1 MILSDIAVRRP
12 VFTTMVIGALVVFGL
27 IAFTSIGVDLYPRVE
42 FPVIT
47 IITTLPGAD
56 PVTVETTVSD
66 VIEQAVSTISG
77 IKALRST
84 SADSVSQVIVE
95 FELEKPVDVA
105 FQEIQ
110 AKLGGVRS
118 QLPRDVEDPVV
129 EKFDVDS
136 APIMAV
142 VVSGKMPIRDLTR
155 LADKTVAERLQ
166 RVRNVGQVTLVGG
179 REREIQVWLDRSRM
193 EGYQLAVQ
201 DVQAALQS
209 EHIEMPGGRVETG
222 PLELLVKTRA
232 EFTSAAEISRLIV
245 AWRDGAPV
253 RLEQIAHVDD
263 GLEERRSAANL
274 DGNPAVALLVRRQS
288 GTNTVQVAHALYHEI
303 DNLRRELAPL
313 GIQMEIAQ
321 DLSVY
326 IEHSI
331 EEIQFHLVFGGGL
344 AVLIVFVFLR
354 NFRITLIS
362 ALAIPTSVIA
372 AFIIMQGLGFTM
384 NMMTMLALSL
394 SIGILIDDAI
404 VVIENIHRHVE
415 EGKPPREAATFG
427 TAEIG
432 MAAFAI
438 TMSIVAVFVPV
449 GLMKGIVGRFIYQF
463 GLTVA
468 FAVLV
473 SLFVAFTLTP
483 MLSAR
488 ILKHSGGKANII
500 SRMIGSVLDSIDAAY
515 KWVLAGALRFRF
527 IVVILAVGVLYAS
540 MIVAGWMKVE
550 FIPQEDASEMNVV
563 VKAPLGASLDTT
575 EKIFEEIRHRL
586 EGQPWLKYTFMTIGS
601 DQLQRVNEGT
611 MYVKMTPK
619 GTRPMSQADAMVW
632 VRNRLAD
639 VPNAT
644 ISVQQ
649 VPRVSGGGRSAALVQ
664 FEIRGSDLDVL
675 EKAATTLM
683 DKMRESG
690 GYVDLDSNYEK
701 GKPEVNVY
709 VKRDVAAD
717 LGVRASAIASTVN
730 TLIGGQDV
738 AKFRDTGDRYD
749 ITLRLDEPYRNDP
762 DDILLLNVRS
772 NSGELI
778 RLQNVARVDRDQGP
792 VQINRFNRTRQITIL
807 SNLDKGSGKVLG
819 DAVTEV
825 NAIMKEQGLPPGYT
839 AAFAGTADTMRE
851 SFGYM
856 LFALGL
862 AVILVY
868 MVLASQFESFIH
880 PYTIMLSLPLS
891 VIGAIGAIVM
901 FGMTMSIFTMIGIIM
916 LMGLV
921 TKNAILLIDFTNQMR
936 ARGMERREA
945 LLHAG
950 PVRLRPI
957 LMTTLAMIFGML
969 PIAMGTGAGS
979 ESRAPMATAVI
990 GGLITSTLLTLVV
1003 VPVVYTIMDDLAH
1016 PGSWRL
1022 VRFFRGLVA
1031 GQQAQAAVAEH
1042 GQPPGYTPAS
1052 RSGSQPGTPS
1062 TASGASG
1069 AARPSSSFGSSP
1081 AGDTEVL
1088 QPPRRES
1095 GSGSGEGRYAPP
1107 PTRPSDYDRPPGD

>member
-1 MILSDIAVRRP
+1 
-12 VFTTMVIGALVVFGL
+12 GALVVFGL
-27 IAFTSIGVDLYPRVE
+27 IAWSSIGVDLFPRVE

-47 IITTLPGAD
+47 IITVLPGAD
-56 PVTVETTVSD
+56 PQTVETTVSD
-66 VIEQAVSTISG
+66 TIEQAVSTISG
-77 IKALRST
+77 IKALRSV

-105 FQEIQ
+105 FQEVQ

-142 VVSGKMPIRDLTR
+142 VVSGKMPVRDLTR

-179 REREIQVWLDRSRM
+179 RDREIQIWLDRTRL

-201 DVQAALQS
+201 DVQAALQG

-232 EFTSAAEISRLIV
+232 EFESADQIKRLIV
-245 AWRDGAPV
+245 AWRDGTPV
-253 RLEQIAHVDD
+253 RLEQVGHVED

-274 DGNPAVALLVRRQS
+274 NGDPAVALLIRRQS
-288 GTNTVQVAHALYHEI
+288 GTNTVQVAHALYHEL
-303 DNLRRELAPL
+303 DKLRGELKPL
-313 GIQMEIAQ
+313 GVQLEIAQ
-321 DLSVY
+321 DLSVF

-331 EEIQFHLVFGGGL
+331 EEIQFHLVFGGLL
-344 AVLIVFVFLR
+344 AVCIVFVFLR

-372 AFIIMQGLGFTM
+372 AFIIMQALGFTM

-404 VVIENIHRHVE
+404 VVIENIYRHIE
-415 EGKPPREAATFG
+415 EGAPARQAATTG

-449 GLMKGIVGRFIYQF
+449 GLMKGIVGRFFYQF

-468 FAVLV
+468 FAVMV

-488 ILKHSGGKANII
+488 ILKHSKKQNILF
-500 SRMIGSVLDSIDAAY
+500 RLIGAILDGIDRLY
-515 KWVLAGALRFRF
+515 GLILKGALRFRF
-527 IVVILAVGVLYAS
+527 VVVLLAIGALYGA
-540 MIVAGWMKVE
+540 MIVSNYMKVE
-550 FIPQEDASEMNVV
+550 FIPLEDASEMNVI
-563 VKAPLGASLDTT
+563 VKAPLGASLHTT
-575 EKIFEEIRHRL
+575 EQIFEEIRHRI
-586 EGQPWLKYTFMTIGS
+586 EGQPWLRYTFMTIGS
-601 DQLQRVNEGT
+601 DQLQRVNEGS
-611 MYVKMTPK
+611 MYIKMTPK
-619 GTRPMSQADAMVW
+619 GERAMSQQDAMVW
-632 VRNRLAD
+632 VRERLAG

-649 VPRVSGGGRSAALVQ
+649 VPRVSGGGRSAAPIQ
-664 FEIRGSDLDVL
+664 FEIRGPELD
-675 EKAATTLM
+675 TLDRIASQVM
-683 DKMRESG
+683 DKLRESP
-690 GYVDLDSNYEK
+690 GYVDIDSTYEK

-717 LGVRASAIASTVN
+717 LGVRAVSVASTVN

-738 AKFRDTGDRYD
+738 AKFRDKGDRFD
-749 ITLRLDEPYRNDP
+749 ITLRLDEPWRNDP

-772 NSGELI
+772 ASGQLI
-778 RLQNVARVDRDQGP
+778 RMQNVARVERDAGP
-792 VQINRFNRTRQITIL
+792 VQINRYNRTRQITL
-807 SNLDKGSGKVLG
+807 LANLDQKSGKKLG
-819 DAVTEV
+819 DAVTEINGIV
-825 NAIMKEQGLPPGYT
+825 AKMDLPPGYT

-868 MVLASQFESFIH
+868 MVLASQFESFVH
-880 PYTIMLSLPLS
+880 PFTIMLSLPLS
-891 VIGAIGAIVM
+891 VVGALGAIVM
-901 FGMTMSIFTMIGIIM
+901 FQMTMSIFTMIGIIM

-936 ARGMERREA
+936 GRGMSKNEA

-969 PIAMGTGAGS
+969 PIALGTGAGS
-979 ESRAPMATAVI
+979 ESRAPMAMAVI
-990 GGLITSTLLTLVV
+990 GGLITSTALTLLV
-1003 VPVVYTIMDDLAH
+1003 VPVVYSLLDDLMH
-1016 PGSWRL
+1016 PSQWRIVRLIFGNRQRRDQFALAEEPDYLPPPSERRSSGAGSM
-1022 VRFFRGLVA
+1022 
-1031 GQQAQAAVAEH
+1031 
-1042 GQPPGYTPAS
+1042 PGY
-1052 RSGSQPGTPS
+1052 
-1062 TASGASG
+1062 
-1069 AARPSSSFGSSP
+1069 F
-1081 AGDTEVL
+1081 
-1088 QPPRRES
+1088 
-1095 GSGSGEGRYAPP
+1095 PP
-1107 PTRPSDYDRPPGD
+1107 PPAQSTQSDLGN